1 LWGQTRLGIW
11 RDAAIAVA
19 VGVGVALFAT
29 AAVNSRPTPQAVAN
43 WHLQNALPQAGAN
56 DVVAAII
63 TDFRGTDTLIEITVF
78 GMAALG
84 VLTLLAKPEIGERAR
99 KVFQTPY
106 LLRRIRARVLNLQ
119 LTEQYAEQY
128 AEAVAHPAPI
138 TAPSMQSEAVK
149 HHTPVEISE
158 PSPSL
163 LDALTRVMALLTLPF
178 ALLIAMSHLLYAG
191 SAPGDGFTAGVIAGL
206 GVALWYIIYGYT
218 EAKKRLKWVHPVR
231 FVGLGLFIA
240 LTNAVLPLLF
250 GREFLAFTLVQEIT
264 LPADIKLA
272 SPLLF
277 EIGIFFAVFGGA
289 SAIMEAITHP
299 KEVESM

>member
-1 LWGQTRLGIW
+1 
-11 RDAAIAVA
+11 
-19 VGVGVALFAT
+19 
-29 AAVNSRPTPQAVAN
+29 VNSRPTPQAVAN

-99 KVFQTPY
+99 RVFQTPY
-106 LLRRIRARVLNLQ
+106 LLRRIRARVLRLE
-119 LTEQYAEQY
+119 LPEPMSEYSPEQYAGVAVPSASREDS
-128 AEAVAHPAPI
+128 EALMLHDPLPAPPEMP
-138 TAPSMQSEAVK
+138 AP
-149 HHTPVEISE
+149 T
-158 PSPSL
+158 PSL
-163 LDALTRVMALLTLPF
+163 LDALTRVMAVLTLPF
-178 ALLIAMSHLLYAG
+178 ALLIALSHLLYAG

-218 EAKKRLKWVHPVR
+218 EAKKRLTWLHPVR
-231 FVGLGLFIA
+231 FIGLGLFIA
-240 LTNAVLPLLF
+240 FTNAVLPLLF

-272 SPLLF
+272 SPLIF